1 MRCTGRRFQEQP
13 ITKILVVDDE
23 IDVADS
29 LVELFEAMGHEVAVG
44 YHGGQALELSET
56 FDPHIVFLDLQM
68 PVVDGF
74 EAARSIRR
82 STRSDHPFLVAST
95 ALRGAA
101 MEQEA
106 IGAGFDLYV
115 HKPADTNVLLTLVA
129 SLEDRDSPSKPK
141 AWLEA
146 GCKTRDQAI
155 KPIGVSRGKAA
166 GRVTPAVRRR
176 GCGAPGSS
184 SKSRA

>member
-1 MRCTGRRFQEQP
+1 M
-13 ITKILVVDDE
+13 TKILVVDDE

-44 YHGGQALELSET
+44 YHGGQALALRDT

-82 STRSDHPFLVAST
+82 STRSGHPFLVALT
-95 ALRGAA
+95 ALRGAE
-101 MEQEA
+101 MERAA

-129 SLEDRDSPSKPK
+129 SLEDRDPPSKPK
-141 AWLEA
+141 
-146 GCKTRDQAI
+146 
-155 KPIGVSRGKAA
+155 V
-166 GRVTPAVRRR
+166 
-176 GCGAPGSS
+176 
-184 SKSRA
+184 

>member
-1 MRCTGRRFQEQP
+1 
-13 ITKILVVDDE
+13 
-23 IDVADS
+23 
-29 LVELFEAMGHEVAVG
+29 MGHEVAVG

-82 STRSDHPFLVAST
+82 STRSDHPFLVALT

-106 IGAGFDLYV
+106 ISAGFDLYV

-129 SLEDRDSPSKPK
+129 NLEDRDSPSKPK
-141 AWLEA
+141 A
-146 GCKTRDQAI
+146 
-155 KPIGVSRGKAA
+155 
-166 GRVTPAVRRR
+166 
-176 GCGAPGSS
+176 
-184 SKSRA
+184 